1 MVDGLSSDLHSH
13 IASMRRY
20 AMALAGD
27 TVEADDLV
35 QESLRR
41 AIAYTRKGGSVRNPR
56 AFLFTVLH
64 NVWANQVQS
73 NGSAGQH
80 IPIDDVAATLGIDG
94 NQQRQVE
101 LKALLRAMNDL
112 PKDHRQV
119 LLLVCLEGFAYREA
133 AAMLGVPI
141 GTVMSRLA
149 RARKNVIAQISAE
162 QPARQ
167 LKRVK

>member
-1 MVDGLSSDLHSH
+1 MDGLSGELHLH

-20 AMALAGD
+20 AMALTSD
-27 TVEADDLV
+27 SSEADDLV

-41 AIAYTRKGGSVRNPR
+41 AITYSRKGGKVRNPR

-64 NVWANQVQS
+64 NVWANHVKS
-73 NGSAGQH
+73 NGNAGRH
-80 IPIDDVAATLGIDG
+80 VPIDDVAASLGVDG
-94 NQQRQVE
+94 NQDRQVE
-101 LKALLRAMNDL
+101 LKALLRGLNEL

-119 LLLVCLEGFAYREA
+119 LLLVCLEGFAYREVA
-133 AAMLGVPI
+133 TMLGVPI

-149 RARKNVIAQISAE
+149 RARKSLMAQLSVE
-162 QPARQ
+162 QPENR